1 MSPAFFLNNIF
12 PIVIIVL
19 LSMIINRIATIA
31 LTLTGMSRQS
41 ARFQARSALSGAG
54 FTSSESESVVNH
66 PVRRRIIMILMLTGN
81 AGIVATI
88 GTLAA
93 TTSRTVALRTTGGG
107 LPLWIT
113 YTLIIAAVG
122 LVLWIMG
129 LRPVDRA
136 LSRVIRRGLR
146 RYTDLEVRD
155 YEALLE
161 IHGGYS
167 ISELLVRPNDWL
179 ADKTL
184 AELRPNDEGIL
195 VLGVQ
200 RDGDYLGAPTGTLQV
215 LPGDSLLVYGPQQR
229 IVDLD
234 ERPAGARGEA
244 MRADAVTDQRDRD
257 GTGAGRAD
265 EVTDPSPAPGRNP
278 LEEGL

>member
-1 MSPAFFLNNIF
+1 MTIF
-12 PIVIIVL
+12 TQVVPIVLVVL
-19 LSMIINRIATIA
+19 LSMIVNRIATIA

-41 ARFQARSALSGAG
+41 ARFQARSALTGAG
-54 FTSSESESVVNH
+54 FTTSESESVVNH
-66 PVRRRIIMILMLTGN
+66 PVRRRIVMTLMLVGS
-81 AGIVATI
+81 AGIVTVI

-93 TTSRTVALRTTGGG
+93 TTSRSVAASRAGAPG
-107 LPLWIT
+107 LPLWAT
-113 YTLIIAAVG
+113 YLLMIAGIGAV
-122 LVLWIMG
+122 LLL
-129 LRPVDRA
+129 LRFPPIDRA
-136 LSRVIRRGLR
+136 LSRAIRRSLR

-200 RDGDYLGAPTGTLQV
+200 RDKTYLGAPTGRLRV
-215 LPGDSLLVYGPQQR
+215 RAGDTLLVYGPQDR

-234 ERPAGARGEA
+234 ERPSGPTGDA
-244 MRADAVTDQRDRD
+244 MRSEAIEDEADRRRRDQVMADDHDPDHARPARD
-257 GTGAGRAD
+257 
-265 EVTDPSPAPGRNP
+265 P